1 MPWLRR
7 IIRSL
12 SPLDWPGTDRRPVQ
26 SRTTRPVQSWTT
38 RPAQPWTTRP
48 VQRWTTSQ
56 WADFRQSTLASVSL
70 HGRSILIYL
79 LSLLH
84 NISNYEYPLKTTLLS
99 LSRSLKIT
107 VSLEIKFQIK
117 QNSKHTKH
125 SNSSFRKSICGV
137 RKA

>member
-1 MPWLRR
+1 VPWFRR

-12 SPLDWPGTDRRPVQ
+12 SPLDWPGTDHRPVQ
-26 SRTTRPVQSWTT
+26 S
-38 RPAQPWTTRP
+38 WTTRP

-56 WADFRQSTLASVSL
+56 WADFRQSMLASVSL
-70 HGRSILIYL
+70 HSLSILIYL

-84 NISNYEYPLKTTLLS
+84 NISNYEYPLKTTLLTLS